1 MKLDPRRNEGNRA
14 EAVTPCSPTPPR
26 VFSTVP
32 SPHVSLEAADH
43 MSKGYPERTASSSHA
58 GAPWA
63 QFELLVAHVADG
75 VTVQDGT
82 GRLVYANEV
91 GARMTGYSSPAELL
105 AAPVGDFASKFE
117 VMNEAGVPISL
128 SELPGRQALLT
139 GRGEAVLRVRERATG
154 NERWTEVRSFAVDD
168 QSGKRM
174 FVVNLFRDMTLL
186 MDQHKLLQDQ
196 AEELEEQTAQAQA
209 LTEELEQSNDELAR
223 ALHDAEEARQREEF
237 LSRVTAILGSS
248 LDYETTLSRLADSVV
263 PELADWCAVDLRDDE
278 ANVIRRVAVAHVDPA
293 KVRWAWELGKRFP
306 VDFGAPTGVPKVL
319 RTGEP
324 ELYPVISDAMIEQ
337 SAHDPDQLH
346 ILRELCL
353 TSAMIVPLCNDDR
366 VAGAMTFVFAESRK
380 QYDQDDLAFARELG
394 RRAGIAIERAT
405 LHREAVDARIEAER
419 ASAEANS
426 RARWLSRLQQLTVGL
441 SRSLTLSDA
450 IDIALSLGSDAFE
463 AQRSTVRL
471 LSADHAALVMA
482 GTRGLSSDL
491 VERMRSLP
499 LEAAAVAGDAVRS
512 GELVLIETRDE
523 FAARYDMTES
533 PLLDSDTHAMASTPI
548 RVGGEIIGALTYS
561 YNQPRTFDADFVTSI
576 RTFSKELGQAID
588 RTRGRA
594 RLDEARKAA
603 DAANQAKSSFLATM
617 SHELRTPINA
627 ILGFT
632 DLLEL
637 GIASDDKASASEYV
651 GRIRWNTAHLLELIN
666 DILDWSKVEA
676 GQLAIDSGEALAAH
690 VISESFNVVRNQAS
704 GRNVSLVSECADG
717 TRYLGDPLRV
727 RQILLN
733 LLSNAIKY
741 TEAGG
746 HITVR
751 CAVRD
756 SYTYFAVEDTGIGI
770 AEDEFESIF
779 EPFVQS
785 EHVYTRTHGGTGLG
799 LAISRRLARL
809 MGGDVTVESTVGR
822 GSTFTL
828 SLPSRERRAVPRH
841 N

>member
-1 MKLDPRRNEGNRA
+1 
-14 EAVTPCSPTPPR
+14 
-26 VFSTVP
+26 
-32 SPHVSLEAADH
+32 VSLEAADH
-43 MSKGYPERTASSSHA
+43 MTNAYPERTASSSHA

-63 QFELLVAHVADG
+63 QFELLLAHLADG
-75 VTVQDGT
+75 ITVQDAS
-82 GRLVYANEV
+82 GRLVYANEA
-91 GARMTGYSSPAELL
+91 GARMSGYNSPAELL
-105 AAPVGDFASKFE
+105 AAPVGDFATKFE
-117 VMNEAGVPISL
+117 VMDEAGLPISL
-128 SELPGRQALLT
+128 SDLPGRKALLS

-168 QSGKRM
+168 ASGTRM

-186 MDQHKLLQDQ
+186 MDQQKLLQDQ
-196 AEELEEQTAQAQA
+196 AQELEEQTAQAQA

-223 ALHDAEEARQREEF
+223 ALREAEEARVREEL

-263 PELADWCAVDLRDDE
+263 PALADWCAVDLRDDQSTT
-278 ANVIRRVAVAHVDPA
+278 IRRVAVAHVDPA
-293 KVRWAWELGKRFP
+293 KVRWAWELGKEFP
-306 VDFGAPTGVPKVL
+306 VDFAAPTGVPKVL

-324 ELYPVISDAMIEQ
+324 ELYPLISDAMLEQ
-337 SAHDPDQLH
+337 SAGDPDRLRV
-346 ILRELCL
+346 LRELRL
-353 TSAMIVPLCNDDR
+353 TSAMIVPLRNSDG
-366 VAGAMTFVFAESRK
+366 VAGAMTFVFAESR
-380 QYDQDDLAFARELG
+380 QHYDEDDLTFAEELG
-394 RRAGIAIERAT
+394 RRAGMAIERAT
-405 LHREAVDARIEAER
+405 LHQEAVTARIEAER
-419 ASAEANS
+419 AYAEAS
-426 RARWLSRLQQLTVGL
+426 TRARWLSRLQQLTVGL
-441 SRSLTLSDA
+441 SRSLTLNDA
-450 IDIALSLGSDAFE
+450 IDIALSLGSEAFE
-463 AQRSTVRL
+463 AQRATVRL
-471 LSADHAALVMA
+471 LSPDRAALVMA
-482 GTRGLSSDL
+482 GAHGLSSDL
-491 VERMRSLP
+491 VQRVRSLP

-523 FAARYDMTES
+523 FVARYGMTTS
-533 PLLDSDTHAMASTPI
+533 PLLETDTHAVAATPI
-548 RVGGEIIGALTYS
+548 RVGGEIIGALTYA
-561 YNQPRTFDADFVTSI
+561 YDRPYTFNADFVTAI
-576 RTFSKELGQAID
+576 RTFAKELGQAVD

-603 DAANQAKSSFLATM
+603 DAANEAKSSFLATM

-637 GIASDDKASASEYV
+637 GIASSDMATASEYV
-651 GRIRWNTAHLLELIN
+651 GRIRRNTSHLLQLIN

-676 GQLAIDSGEALAAH
+676 GQLAIDSGEAQASD
-690 VISESFNVVRNQAS
+690 VIAESLNVVRHQAAA
-704 GRNVSLVSECADG
+704 RNLSVVSECADG
-717 TRYLGDPLRV
+717 ARYLGDPLRV

-741 TEAGG
+741 TEGGG

-751 CAVRD
+751 CSVRD
-756 SYTYFAVEDTGIGI
+756 SYTYFGIEDTGIGI
-770 AEDEFESIF
+770 AEEEFESIF

-809 MGGDVTVESTVGR
+809 MGGDVTVESAVGR

-841 N
+841 